1 MVKKIRVL
9 VVDDSAIYRTA
20 VKKALEADPAIEV
33 AATAT
38 DPYDALD
45 KIVETR
51 PDVMVCDVMM
61 PRMNGIE
68 FIRRLLPQYPIKV
81 VVVSSVS
88 EIVLDAINAGAVDF
102 VAKPDMLKGR
112 TSKDFT
118 DELVEK
124 VKVAA
129 SARTP
134 MERPRAPV
142 APAAPA
148 APAAPS
154 APAPAAPLSTT
165 KRLIAIGAST
175 GGTEAISTVLSQ
187 LPPTVPGIVIVQ
199 HIPPEFSRM
208 FAERLNKLLPL
219 TVLEAQGGEYV
230 QPGHVYIAPG
240 DKHIRVKKV
249 GGRLRVEVAA
259 GEKVSG
265 HCPSADV
272 LFQSVS
278 QCCGADAVGVI
289 LTGMGSDGAQGLL
302 AMRRSGARTIGQ
314 DEASCVV
321 YGMPR
326 VAYEIGAVERQV
338 PLSQVA
344 ATILQMISD

>member
-20 VKKALEADPAIEV
+20 VKNALEADPAIEV
-33 AATAT
+33 VATAT
-38 DPYDALD
+38 DPFDARD

-51 PDVMVCDVMM
+51 PDVMVCDVVM

-81 VVVSSVS
+81 VVVSSVD

-102 VAKPDMLKGR
+102 VAKPDLLKGR

-118 DELVEK
+118 DELIEK
-124 VKVAA
+124 IKVAA
-129 SARTP
+129 SARSP
-134 MERPRAPV
+134 QVRPQAKAAPSSPL
-142 APAAPA
+142 PAAPTA
-148 APAAPS
+148 AP
-154 APAPAAPLSTT
+154 APLSTT

-175 GGTEAISTVLSQ
+175 GGTEAITEVLSQ

-219 TVLEAQGGEYV
+219 TVREAQGGEFIE
-230 QPGHVYIAPG
+230 PGHVYIAPG
-240 DKHIRVKKV
+240 DKHMRVKKI
-249 GGRLRVEVAA
+249 GPRLRVEVAA

-265 HCPSADV
+265 HCPSVDV

-278 QCCGADAVGVI
+278 EACGENAVGVI
-289 LTGMGSDGAQGLL
+289 LTGMGSDGAKGLL